1 MTLTQNSTFQVAP
14 AGIAGD
20 PINLALTDP
29 SGGQATG
36 PITLTVTGVP
46 SDWSLNQGTN
56 NGNGSWTVET
66 NDLSALT
73 VTTASTYAGAMVLGV
88 TETWTNADGSTGTA
102 VLSDNVEA
110 YAPGAP
116 IFAISGNDTLTG
128 AGGNDFFVF
137 AQPIGM
143 DAIHNFNTAT
153 DKIDLMGFA
162 GIASFGE
169 LAIAAASNGDAVIT
183 LGAGETITLHGV
195 DADSLTAANFVFD
208 QTPVTNNSGSMV
220 LSDGALLPLGGTI
233 NNVGA
238 ITLNS
243 TGHETDLQ
251 IIGNGVTLQGGG
263 NLILSDSHE
272 NVIVGTTAATT
283 LTNIDNT
290 ISGAGQIGVGD
301 NTLTLV
307 NEATIIADGTN
318 ALIIDTGANA
328 VVNSGTLEATGSGG
342 LIVDS
347 NISDTGLIW
356 ANDGNIT
363 INGAV
368 TGTGSALINGAT
380 LEFAAASSI
389 NVTFAEDNFGTLVLD
404 NPTAY
409 TGQIFGF
416 GGASPQSSDAIDL
429 KGITFDAGTSWTYF
443 DNAGSDTGGSLT
455 IYEAINGATTA
466 LDTLTFANGDYT
478 TANFILTSDGNG
490 GTLIADPPP
499 DSGTV
504 TIAAHDSFIFIGS
517 ANADT
522 LIGGPQ
528 NDTFI
533 GGGGGDTMKGGGGS
547 DTFVFKTITD
557 SQPGTGHFDTITDFT
572 AGTDRIDLSAIV
584 GASNVQ
590 GLVGMANTVAANS
603 ISWFA
608 DNAHNETVLYVNT
621 TAAANHVDM
630 EIHLTGTNINLTG
643 SDILHHA

>member
-1 MTLTQNSTFQVAP
+1 
-14 AGIAGD
+14 
-20 PINLALTDP
+20 
-29 SGGQATG
+29 
-36 PITLTVTGVP
+36 
-46 SDWSLNQGTN
+46 
-56 NGNGSWTVET
+56 
-66 NDLSALT
+66 
-73 VTTASTYAGAMVLGV
+73 
-88 TETWTNADGSTGTA
+88 
-102 VLSDNVEA
+102 
-110 YAPGAP
+110 
-116 IFAISGNDTLTG
+116 
-128 AGGNDFFVF
+128 
-137 AQPIGM
+137 
-143 DAIHNFNTAT
+143 
-153 DKIDLMGFA
+153 
-162 GIASFGE
+162 
-169 LAIAAASNGDAVIT
+169 
-183 LGAGETITLHGV
+183 
-195 DADSLTAANFVFD
+195 
-208 QTPVTNNSGSMV
+208 
-220 LSDGALLPLGGTI
+220 
-233 NNVGA
+233 
-238 ITLNS
+238 
-243 TGHETDLQ
+243 
-251 IIGNGVTLQGGG
+251 
-263 NLILSDSHE
+263 
-272 NVIVGTTAATT
+272 
-283 LTNIDNT
+283 
-290 ISGAGQIGVGD
+290 
-301 NTLTLV
+301 
-307 NEATIIADGTN
+307 
-318 ALIIDTGANA
+318 
-328 VVNSGTLEATGSGG
+328 
-342 LIVDS
+342 
-347 NISDTGLIW
+347 
-356 ANDGNIT
+356 
-363 INGAV
+363 
-368 TGTGSALINGAT
+368 
-380 LEFAAASSI
+380 
-389 NVTFAEDNFGTLVLD
+389 TFAEDNFGTLVLD

-547 DTFVFKTITD
+547 DAFVFKTVTD

-590 GLVGMANTVAANS
+590 GQVGMANTVAANS

>member
-1 MTLTQNSTFQVAP
+1 M
-14 AGIAGD
+14 
-20 PINLALTDP
+20 
-29 SGGQATG
+29 
-36 PITLTVTGVP
+36 
-46 SDWSLNQGTN
+46 
-56 NGNGSWTVET
+56 
-66 NDLSALT
+66 
-73 VTTASTYAGAMVLGV
+73 
-88 TETWTNADGSTGTA
+88 
-102 VLSDNVEA
+102 
-110 YAPGAP
+110 
-116 IFAISGNDTLTG
+116 
-128 AGGNDFFVF
+128 
-137 AQPIGM
+137 
-143 DAIHNFNTAT
+143 
-153 DKIDLMGFA
+153 
-162 GIASFGE
+162 
-169 LAIAAASNGDAVIT
+169 
-183 LGAGETITLHGV
+183 
-195 DADSLTAANFVFD
+195 
-208 QTPVTNNSGSMV
+208 
-220 LSDGALLPLGGTI
+220 
-233 NNVGA
+233 
-238 ITLNS
+238 
-243 TGHETDLQ
+243 
-251 IIGNGVTLQGGG
+251 
-263 NLILSDSHE
+263 
-272 NVIVGTTAATT
+272 
-283 LTNIDNT
+283 
-290 ISGAGQIGVGD
+290 
-301 NTLTLV
+301 
-307 NEATIIADGTN
+307 
-318 ALIIDTGANA
+318 
-328 VVNSGTLEATGSGG
+328 VNSGTLEATGSGG

-368 TGTGSALINGAT
+368 TGTGSALIDGAT

-416 GGASPQSSDAIDL
+416 GGASPQNSDAIDL

-547 DTFVFKTITD
+547 DTFVFKAVTD

-572 AGTDRIDLSAIV
+572 AGTDRYRSLSHRRR
-584 GASNVQ
+584 VQ
-590 GLVGMANTVAANS
+590 RARA
-603 ISWFA
+603 
-608 DNAHNETVLYVNT
+608 
-621 TAAANHVDM
+621 
-630 EIHLTGTNINLTG
+630 
-643 SDILHHA
+643 